1 MAWLKILRIWE
12 TLLTRV
18 RRLTVE
24 MTRLVVQIVRGRTG
38 RDGTRLESL
47 VLLLILQNLL
57 VLVRLDLVLQRLIC
71 RI

>member
-57 VLVRLDLVLQRLIC
+57 ILVRLDLVLQRLIC